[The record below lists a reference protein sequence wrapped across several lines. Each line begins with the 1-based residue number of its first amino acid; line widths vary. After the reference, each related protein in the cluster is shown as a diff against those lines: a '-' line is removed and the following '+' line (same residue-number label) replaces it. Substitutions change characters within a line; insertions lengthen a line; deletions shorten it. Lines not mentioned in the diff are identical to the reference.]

1 MLLAVA
7 AVHHELIRRGLRMRT
22 SLIAETGEARDIHQF
37 ACLIGYGASA
47 ICPYLAL
54 QTLAADPHI
63 VGNPHHRWAAYRTA
77 VDAGLRKIMSKM
89 GISTLS
95 AYCGAQLFEAVGLDR
110 TLVTQYFPG
119 TPSRLDGIGLAEL
132 AAEALDRH
140 RAALSTPHEALTEA
154 GLVRFRRDGEYHAF
168 NPYVVEAMHRAVR
181 TGDAVAREALIGL
194 IASRPPATVRD
205 QPDQRLARSEEHTSE
220 LQSRENL
227 VCRLLLEKKKTK
239 IQYII

>member
-1 MLLAVA
+1 IPMLLAVA

-119 TPSRLDGIGLAEL
+119 TPSRLDGIGLTEL

-154 GLVRFRRDGEYHAF
+154 GLVRLRR
-168 NPYVVEAMHRAVR
+168 
-181 TGDAVAREALIGL
+181 VARRAG
-194 IASRPPATVRD
+194 AGGARD
-205 QPDQRLARSEEHTSE
+205 AGHRRQPDRRALEQRRRRRRSAALPGV
-220 LQSRENL
+220 LQQPHQADCLCAVWRHPG
-227 VCRLLLEKKKTK
+227 VHPVGG
-239 IQYII
+239 